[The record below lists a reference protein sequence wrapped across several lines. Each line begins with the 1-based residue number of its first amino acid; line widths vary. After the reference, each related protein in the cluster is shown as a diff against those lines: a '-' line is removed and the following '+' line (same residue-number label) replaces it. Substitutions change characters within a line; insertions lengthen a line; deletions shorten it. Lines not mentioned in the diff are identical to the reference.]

1 MNQHRSSAV
10 LLRRDFA
17 GLVGELPRRVCEN
30 GGKAATLRKRLSRYG
45 TMKLDEIMA
54 LPRSGPDQ
62 GRQRFLQPAMD
73 PHHVQALECVRGW
86 TMPKTGRRAY
96 LPSYPRGATQRDHF
110 A

>member
-1 MNQHRSSAV
+1 VRFAQG
-10 LLRRDFA
+10 RRFA
-17 GLVGELPRRVCEN
+17 TILADPPWQFTN
-30 GGKAATLRKRLSRYG
+30 KTGKVAPEHKRLSRYG